1 MEMEKIND
9 NTIRVLLENEDLTER
24 GITVLDLLGNQS
36 EIESFFFSI
45 LDEVDKDHEFRNNE
59 AVTFQLMPNRNGLE
73 LLITKSNPS
82 QNKPIEDSIKN
93 DDSENQDPDDFNNGT
108 ENGDVFTNELADYI
122 RSQLEDK
129 DKKESVIHSAGNKTV
144 DDDGEYFLEL
154 VFFESE
160 MTSDQVKD
168 ALSLAYEYG
177 DPVNFSVDVVRERGK
192 LIMEHAAIE
201 IARYH
206 FNQKK

>member
-1 MEMEKIND
+1 MQLNSIARLSKRRTSLWKWKIND

-82 QNKPIEDSIKN
+82 QNKPIEDSIKMMI
-93 DDSENQDPDDFNNGT
+93 QKIMILMILT
-108 ENGDVFTNELADYI
+108 
-122 RSQLEDK
+122 
-129 DKKESVIHSAGNKTV
+129 TV
-144 DDDGEYFLEL
+144 PRTA
-154 VFFESE
+154 
-160 MTSDQVKD
+160 M
-168 ALSLAYEYG
+168 SLRM
-177 DPVNFSVDVVRERGK
+177 SW
-192 LIMEHAAIE
+192 LITYAVS
-201 IARYH
+201 
-206 FNQKK
+206 